1 MAKVKLDYCNL
12 QTIKFRFAVINV
24 FVVSSYLR
32 VHLRVHTS
40 VDFII
45 FIFVVVLTGGSCH
58 ITWHGIRRVSSEYW
72 ITARMA
78 WFRSSIQKW
87 RMDDEVEQ
95 SKTLQAVSNLLN
107 SATQI
112 EYTIKVP
119 TT

>member
-1 MAKVKLDYCNL
+1 MYLL
-12 QTIKFRFAVINV
+12 FRVTFE
-24 FVVSSYLR
+24 STYEST
-32 VHLRVHTS
+32 HPQ
-40 VDFII
+40 I
-45 FIFVVVLTGGSCH
+45 FYFFKFVVVFTGGSCH

-95 SKTLQAVSNLLN
+95 STTLQAASNLLN